1 MRGGE
6 ISMRISCVAMRN
18 MVKPQGEI
26 SVVAVNVLIV
36 D

>member
-6 ISMRISCVAMRN
+6 TSMRISCVAMRN
-18 MVKPQGEI
+18 MVKSQSGSSI
-26 SVVAVNVLIV
+26 VGVNVLIV